1 MVILCPAER
10 HCELGRAAPPPP
22 CAPSQMVAGCTEPSA
37 RPAPKE
43 IGECQIQKVARRGA
57 PARPMFRDSLRC
69 SSAFSSAW
77 RSMDATTTGWR
88 WVRVRGDN
96 IAGNLRRGR
105 GDHRSEQANGQA
117 NPFKPRCAGGF
128 LRETLW
134 LPPSAR
140 IVRSRWPGEPAAAER
155 QSLGAGGGGRPRGTT
170 CRPRRASGSTQL
182 RPFPSPG
189 STGVSTWCVRARARA
204 LACEARARGGTL
216 PRAGGFALA
225 GAPVPAPGRGASG
238 LPVCVKQCAR
248 ERAFSWWKVRL
259 RPRAL

>member
-1 MVILCPAER
+1 
-10 HCELGRAAPPPP
+10 
-22 CAPSQMVAGCTEPSA
+22 MVAGCTEPSA

-117 NPFKPRCAGGF
+117 DPFKPRCAVSLPRRNPLTSSLRAHRPLPLARGAGRGG
-128 LRETLW
+128 
-134 LPPSAR
+134 
-140 IVRSRWPGEPAAAER
+140 AAEPW
-155 QSLGAGGGGRPRGTT
+155 GGGGGRPRGTT
-170 CRPRRASGSTQL
+170 CRPRRASGSTRS

-189 STGVSTWCVRARARA
+189 STGVSIWCARAGAVRVYAVQPLLACWRILTYFILKANEMRKFFCFIFCACFVNGCFLRNVYA
-204 LACEARARGGTL
+204 LAHFMYL
-216 PRAGGFALA
+216 LI
-225 GAPVPAPGRGASG
+225 
-238 LPVCVKQCAR
+238 
-248 ERAFSWWKVRL
+248 
-259 RPRAL
+259 

>member
-1 MVILCPAER
+1 M
-10 HCELGRAAPPPP
+10 
-22 CAPSQMVAGCTEPSA
+22 
-37 RPAPKE
+37 
-43 IGECQIQKVARRGA
+43 
-57 PARPMFRDSLRC
+57 
-69 SSAFSSAW
+69 
-77 RSMDATTTGWR
+77 
-88 WVRVRGDN
+88 RVRADN

-117 NPFKPRCAGGF
+117 DPFKPRCAVSLPRRNPLTSSLRAHRPLPLARGAGRGG
-128 LRETLW
+128 
-134 LPPSAR
+134 
-140 IVRSRWPGEPAAAER
+140 AAEPW
-155 QSLGAGGGGRPRGTT
+155 GGGGGRPRGTT
-170 CRPRRASGSTQL
+170 CRPRRASGSTRS

-189 STGVSTWCVRARARA
+189 STGVSTWCARARARA
-204 LACEARARGGTL
+204 LVCAAWTLGGTA